1 VVDTRPVDSG
11 TLSWY
16 IDWLAER
23 CPDWTDE
30 QRLEA
35 ATGFAQSQLP
45 PQRPTEDDDPVE
57 AMERLTDQ
65 EIRAADRKARRYLTG
80 KELMEILQT
89 PGAIP
94 KVS

>member
-1 VVDTRPVDSG
+1 VSFIIDS
-11 TLSWY
+11 TVEWY
-16 IDWLAER
+16 VTWLKNFQ
-23 CPDWTDE
+23 PDWTDE
-30 QRLEA
+30 QRLEV

-45 PQRPTEDDDPVE
+45 PQRP
-57 AMERLTDQ
+57 A
-65 EIRAADRKARRYLTG
+65 EIEEEPISNVLDLRAADRKARRYLTS